1 MAETFE
7 MKEEKQPNKGTIA
20 VVVAGTE
27 VLVEYNVN
35 EPLNNVVNKALQET
49 GNAGRKGEDWQ
60 LKYNG
65 VEIANWSQKVS
76 QYGFPPT
83 AVLYLSLREGVLG

>member
-49 GNAGRKGEDWQ
+49 GNAGRKAEDWQ

-65 VEIANWSQKVS
+65 VEIADWSQKVS
-76 QYGFPPT
+76 KYGFPPT

>member
-1 MAETFE
+1 MAY
-7 MKEEKQPNKGTIA
+7 EKQSNRGAIA

-27 VLVEYNVN
+27 VVVEYNVN
-35 EPLNNVVNKALQET
+35 ELLKNVVNSALKQT
-49 GNAGRKGEDWQ
+49 GNEGRKQEDWQ
-60 LKYNG
+60 MKFNG
-65 VEIANWSQKVS
+65 VEITDWSQKVS